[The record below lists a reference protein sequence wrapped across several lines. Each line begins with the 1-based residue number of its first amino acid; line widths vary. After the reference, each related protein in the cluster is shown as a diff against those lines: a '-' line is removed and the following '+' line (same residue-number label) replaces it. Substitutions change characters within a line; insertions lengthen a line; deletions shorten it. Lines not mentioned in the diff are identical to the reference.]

1 MPGVVPALIRPLA
14 DLTLHRSPPP
24 RTPARPPSTPAPFP
38 WSTMRLKQTLHR
50 TASLPEGRR
59 MPARGDPRRRT
70 IGTCRQSSVRSRM
83 SASMRRSLRQRGG
96 PLYYSARARMRDV
109 RNWADVVSRRMAGR
123 SSTPLATPARPRLQP
138 TVVVAHGRPSPRPA
152 RNSPRVRAARRVAF
166 AAHTLRWEA
175 ASGLAA
181 LLECGASAGSSA
193 AAAVVR
199 ACAAVLAM
207 ADARLQQLRRSI
219 SSWSLSTVKKPKI
232 NIPKLK
238 TPKLKIFSGRKRN
251 RVEGKDDAAAVEAV
265 KAALLSAEGD
275 DDARQGKAADG
286 EGEGRVIHEPLGK
299 EGEDQPTIVLTVHDH
314 PRAPDPPKPPPSP
327 GLLDPNDDIE
337 YIDSDEG
344 EAETQAPRGKG
355 ADVDYSDQWYDARG
369 TLTRSRENL
378 NRTNDDY
385 EECVASTYYDA
396 ADGADPPL
404 EQKKVVAAEAK
415 ASKGS
420 QKAKEWVQSFNEDT
434 ERRVRRWMEMQKEK
448 DPSSMP
454 KSKSEIRL
462 DKLDEPSGKWAGRNE
477 IQLNATEDDYILG
490 EISARDDKSDNKKQ
504 DGKTEKN
511 EVARRESLKK
521 IFQVRGKL
529 SIKPIVDS
537 QRPTYTDTDIYIA
550 STPYALANPPR
561 PQDRKLL
568 PGDSLDVSDDGI
580 HCTSIDLDPA
590 VELGGDSSK
599 TSTHAHTESQKPKTT
614 ARRKL
619 DLEVGTRSDNIPD
632 IIIDSPEI
640 DENRQD
646 LTILGPPHMI
656 MGTDVST
663 IKSDESNVPEQSTEA
678 GEDSTLQD
686 VTWTEDSIAAD
697 TNKEAYL
704 EFHMETADTMFEE
717 ADTDR
722 SNTLTL
728 EQDSPNCKKPERK
741 KRKIPGSGIHKSIKN
756 FAGSF
761 FNQDAN
767 VESESDKKKKKGR
780 LSPFAKDHLAKTPS
794 AATDDKKGSGIN
806 GDQSDKTIKSQKSV
820 AKESLPDV
828 LLTSETATP
837 GSAKPHKVSTESL
850 EYISPIES
858 DEQKSV
864 SSRSSQDI
872 GNPFLDEGELN
883 FRKEALL
890 AIKAQENDDVS
901 TQYYSFLTADDGY
914 QPTSRET
921 ETSTPSPENVVPQI
935 PHMPDSHT
943 SSLTSSST
951 VTGKVTAT
959 PSRDAAKGTTDA
971 QQIHRLSGYNS
982 FTEQSSKTSQ
992 PLSPEERIPKP
1003 QTLTLGTNQETS
1015 LQSTQE
1021 TPQPPKPS
1029 PRTKKG
1035 RYGYSTGASTPTT
1048 PTGSITTNVT
1058 TGPQVTRAD
1067 AEVKKPQD
1075 SQSTASTPVVTTE
1088 SDEKT
1093 FMATFPRRKVPSRQP
1108 GAAEVERTSSDSG
1121 YAGPGSTYYTGTE
1134 EPLYWEISETKGAPP
1149 RPSPRAKKGRR
1160 APSEPALNVATSPKK
1175 PEAPAPPQP
1184 KHPPDWIQVR
1194 APIPTP
1200 RKKQRS
1206 LQSLPT
1212 VVPDD
1217 DTIETVKKKLQLM
1230 SSVPLQGSRLP
1241 EPPAPKKEEQFYSG
1255 KAASISYGFSTGN
1268 VAPPSPPVRP
1278 RKASQMSLPGAMAA
1292 EERLSRQQKRSSL
1305 YTEGSAQ
1312 WSRGSRPPSVR
1323 KTQRRSESLKGTR
1336 GSTVKPCV
1344 QRLGAAVIRLHDLL
1358 LAVGLGPGN
1367 SSQEK
1372 SDELLADVLYSV
1384 HSLMGGP
1391 GGGVWAVGGP
1401 TVAAAASAGGQTVP
1415 GSSNRISVSLAQVT
1429 QVLQEAFHVGA
1440 ATLEDITHQIKTRP
1454 VPEVILHLS
1463 VREAKDLR
1471 PKTVKGKANPYA
1483 TVVIPSSG
1491 GSQRTRL
1498 EKNTLSPKWNQDFTL
1513 KVNNIQNDVVR
1524 LQIWHEHEAVAVQQ
1538 LTKIKDMK
1546 SLSRLVRETTAQAQ
1560 HQANHL
1566 LGQVIIYLKEVS
1578 EGTMDGWFALEK
1590 EGGDMQKERGSVRV
1604 RAFVS
1609 TSTKLADN
1617 GRRPYDALLT
1627 RLIHQ
1632 QLTTAANNNHQDEWV
1647 TPWNGHVSSGAA
1659 AALAQHAIMLG
1670 LTEASMQ
1677 LSWWCVG
1684 SRVATVDA
1692 AWILSQLHRVQAAL
1706 GKGLYEGEDLPEL
1719 QASLS
1724 YFVRAHVERLKDLHE
1739 AFPPSSGVIA
1749 QHQLSYTLKALQ
1761 SIQSHS
1767 QTRAL
1772 LDQED
1777 LPHLQEAVM
1786 ASLNLHAKNWWTL
1799 LVEEQLIGVK
1809 TADEQILRVIKIL
1822 EESHTFLTHAA
1833 NFYNGILKK
1842 EMDIS
1847 YMQTVYLMI
1856 SKKINPCVRPLVM
1869 NIYNRMPALSD
1880 SEEPLDTTVQYAL
1893 DVGTSLWQL
1902 YRNLGRIHLL
1912 GEALPPEVRADS
1924 GVREYHRWFSRGVM
1938 RWLELAIRRAQ
1949 DMIKKA
1955 VDLDTF
1961 QPVDNLCNFSSSAT
1975 DTIGIFHDVKIWW
1988 LKLAWPDPENS
1999 AVLLAKILEDVCCC
2013 ATTYSDLL
2021 RDKVDSMFWQTENSD
2036 QLFITERI
2044 CVGLNNIERV
2054 RRELTGLPSHFGFEA
2069 LLEDVRSAGS
2079 GSAAASQLKETVE
2092 RLISSAT
2099 ENMEGKVNEF
2109 IEAVMEKMKPT
2120 LEKAVYEACEL
2131 QDEAPLLDQ
2140 VLYPNFK
2147 LLHNNLHSLNFQ
2159 RFLWHVWEVMVELFR
2174 STVAKNT
2181 ERRRANYF
2189 GGVRNILESTLK
2201 FFSPDEGIG
2210 IDTESAQTPEYTSL
2224 LELLDSLRM
2233 STEAL
2238 ISKYYQERHEQQV
2251 KSSLP
2256 TKAQLVTKMLF
2267 TRPGKLIVE
2276 VIMAHDIVIESDTG
2290 IMTSRM
2296 GPHAHQVI
2304 DSYVKVQLVPQDWF
2318 PSAAIRKTKTQRKD
2332 PAVYDETFEFE
2343 VNREDDGV
2351 RAGLLL
2357 FTLKDYNLG
2366 RSNTFIGEALV
2377 PLADLPCVDSSEV
2390 HTVPNTYLKMT
2401 TPGLDNEYKSLT
2413 ALHYRTWDKNA
2424 TSFLKKVSKRLA
2436 DSKTKGSATLRPE
2449 EEKGRP
2455 RSPNLIE
2462 RLKI

>member
-24 RTPARPPSTPAPFP
+24 RPPARPAPSPAPP
-38 WSTMRLKQTLHR
+38 HWSTMRLKQSLRR
-50 TASLPEGRR
+50 TTSLPEARS
-59 MPARGDPRRRT
+59 MPSRGDPRRRT
-70 IGTCRQSSVRSRM
+70 IGTCRHSSVRSRV

-251 RVEGKDDAAAVEAV
+251 RVEGKDDAAAAEAV
-265 KAALLSAEGD
+265 KAALLSAEGEG
-275 DDARQGKAADG
+275 DATPGDASVG
-286 EGEGRVIHEPLGK
+286 EAEGRVIHEPLGK
-299 EGEDQPTIVLTVHDH
+299 ESEDQPTIVLTVHDH
-314 PRAPDPPKPPPSP
+314 PSAPDPPPPPPSP

-344 EAETQAPRGKG
+344 DTENQAPPRRNG
-355 ADVDYSDQWYDARG
+355 ADADYSDQWYDARG
-369 TLTRSRENL
+369 TLTRSREDL
-378 NRTNDDY
+378 NRINDDY
-385 EECVASTYYDA
+385 EECQASTYYDA
-396 ADGADPPL
+396 ADGADPPPS
-404 EQKKVVAAEAK
+404 QARKVFTPEVKAAR
-415 ASKGS
+415 GS
-420 QKAKEWVQSFNEDT
+420 QKAREWVQSFSEDT
-434 ERRVRRWMEMQKEK
+434 ERRVRRWMEMQRDK
-448 DPSSMP
+448 DPSSVP

-477 IQLNATEDDYILG
+477 IRLNATEDDYLLG
-490 EISARDDKSDNKKQ
+490 EDKDNKSDSQKQ
-504 DGKTEKN
+504 GGKTEKN

-550 STPYALANPPR
+550 STPYALANPSG
-561 PQDRKLL
+561 PQDRKLV

-580 HCTSIDLDPA
+580 HCASIDLDPA
-590 VELGGDSSK
+590 MELTGDSS
-599 TSTHAHTESQKPKTT
+599 KTT

-619 DLEVGTRSDNIPD
+619 NLEVGTRSDNIPD
-632 IIIDSPEI
+632 IIIDSPEV

-656 MGTDVST
+656 SGKGMTTV
-663 IKSDESNVPEQSTEA
+663 KSDESSTIEQSTEA

-686 VTWTEDSIAAD
+686 VTWTDDSILTDKNKD
-697 TNKEAYL
+697 TYL
-704 EFHMETADTMFEE
+704 DFQLETADSMFEE

-722 SNTLTL
+722 NSTLL
-728 EQDSPNCKKPERK
+728 SEQESPSNCKKPERK

-761 FNQDAN
+761 FNQDSS
-767 VESESDKKKKKGR
+767 VEIESDKKKKKGR
-780 LSPFAKDHLAKTPS
+780 LSPFSKDPLVKTTS
-794 AATDDKKGSGIN
+794 TTADENNSDRKEGGANTG
-806 GDQSDKTIKSQKSV
+806 QSDNNTIKSQKNV
-820 AKESLPDV
+820 AKESLPDI
-828 LLTSETATP
+828 LPTSETALP
-837 GSAKPHKVSTESL
+837 GSAKTHKVSTESL

-858 DEQKSV
+858 DEQKSI

-872 GNPFLDEGELN
+872 GNPFLDDGELH

-890 AIKAQENDDVS
+890 AIKAQDNDDAS

-914 QPTSRET
+914 QPNSRET
-921 ETSTPSPENVVPQI
+921 ETSTPSPQNVVPQI
-935 PHMPDSHT
+935 AHMPDSLT
-943 SSLTSSST
+943 SSLTSDPT
-951 VTGKVTAT
+951 VTRNVTTTTGHEDNKVTT
-959 PSRDAAKGTTDA
+959 EGQQSHKPSRY
-971 QQIHRLSGYNS
+971 SS
-982 FTEQSSKTSQ
+982 FTEKSSKT
-992 PLSPEERIPKP
+992 PKP
-1003 QTLTLGTNQETS
+1003 LNAEEKIAKRQTLTLDTKQETAQQTS
-1015 LQSTQE
+1015 QE
-1021 TPQPPKPS
+1021 NPQPPKPS

-1035 RYGYSTGASTPTT
+1035 RYGYSTGSSTPTT
-1048 PTGSITTNVT
+1048 PTGSITKSVT
-1058 TGPQVTRAD
+1058 TGPQGTTSTD
-1067 AEVKKPQD
+1067 AGTTKPQD
-1075 SQSTASTPVVTTE
+1075 SQTSASSSLGNAV
-1088 SDEKT
+1088 SDEKS
-1093 FMATFPRRKVPSRQP
+1093 FMATFPRRKAPSRQA

-1121 YAGPGSTYYTGTE
+1121 YAGPGSTYYSGNE

-1160 APSEPALNVATSPKK
+1160 APSEPTLNVATSPKK
-1175 PEAPAPPQP
+1175 IEPPVPSQRTN
-1184 KHPPDWIQVR
+1184 PPDWIQVR

-1217 DTIETVKKKLQLM
+1217 DSIETVKKKLQLM
-1230 SSVPLQGSRLP
+1230 SSVSLQGSRLP
-1241 EPPAPKKEEQFYSG
+1241 QPPPPKKEEQFYSG
-1255 KAASISYGFSTGN
+1255 KAASISYGFTTGH

-1292 EERLSRQQKRSSL
+1292 EEGFSKQQKRSSL
-1305 YTEGSAQ
+1305 YGEGSAR
-1312 WSRGSRPPSVR
+1312 WGGGSPGSRPPSVR
-1323 KTQRRSESLKGTR
+1323 KAQRRSESLKGTR
-1336 GSTVKPCV
+1336 GSTLKPCV
-1344 QRLGAAVIRLHDLL
+1344 QRLGSAVVRLHDLL

-1372 SDELLADVLYSV
+1372 SEELLADVLYSV
-1384 HSLMGGP
+1384 HSLMGGA

-1401 TVAAAASAGGQTVP
+1401 TTVAAAASAGGQTVP
-1415 GSSNRISVSLAQVT
+1415 ASSNRISVSLAQVT
-1429 QVLQEAFHVGA
+1429 QVLQDAFHVSPV
-1440 ATLEDITHQIKTRP
+1440 TLEELTQQIKTRP

-1463 VREAKDLR
+1463 VKEAKDLR

-1498 EKNTLSPKWNQDFTL
+1498 EKNTLNPKWNQDFSL

-1524 LQIWHEHEAVAVQQ
+1524 LQIWHEHEAMAVQQ

-1560 HQANHL
+1560 HQTNHL
-1566 LGQVIIYLKEVS
+1566 LGHVILYLKEVS

-1604 RAFVS
+1604 QAFVS

-1627 RLIHQ
+1627 RLIHH
-1632 QLTTAANNNHQDEWV
+1632 QLTTAANNNKQDEWV

-1706 GKGLYEGEDLPEL
+1706 GKGLYEGEDLNEL

-1761 SIQSHS
+1761 SVQTHS

-1772 LDQED
+1772 LDHEE
-1777 LPHLQEAVM
+1777 LPHLQEAVIS
-1786 ASLNLHAKNWWTL
+1786 SLNLHAKNWWTL

-1833 NFYNGILKK
+1833 NFYTGIFKK
-1842 EMDIS
+1842 EMDIA
-1847 YMQTVYLMI
+1847 YMQTVFIMI

-1880 SEEPLDTTVQYAL
+1880 NEEPLDTTVQYAL

-1912 GEALPPEVRADS
+1912 SEALPPEIRAES

-1999 AVLLAKILEDVCCC
+1999 TVLLAKILEDVCSC
-2013 ATTYSDLL
+2013 ATNYSDLL

-2069 LLEDVRSAGS
+2069 LLEDVRSIGS
-2079 GSAAASQLKETVE
+2079 GSAAALQLKDTVE

-2120 LEKAVYEACEL
+2120 LEKAVHEACEL

-2159 RFLWHVWEVMVELFR
+2159 RFLWHVWEVMVEIFKT
-2174 STVAKNT
+2174 TVSKNT

-2210 IDTESAQTPEYTSL
+2210 LDTENAQTPEYISL

-2238 ISKYYQERHEQQV
+2238 IAKYYQERHEQQV
-2251 KSSLP
+2251 QSSLP

-2290 IMTSRM
+2290 IISSRM
-2296 GPHAHQVI
+2296 GPHTHQAI

-2318 PSAAIRKTKTQRKD
+2318 PAAAIRKTKTQRKD

-2377 PLADLPCVDSSEV
+2377 PLSDLPCVDSSEV

-2401 TPGLDNEYKSLT
+2401 TPGLDNEYKSLS

-2436 DSKTKGSATLRPE
+2436 DSKTKGATLRPE
-2449 EEKGRP
+2449 EERGRP